1 MKPISNKVKFGL
13 ILLVIAGVVYLFI
26 SVIAPPLFTH
36 APQKLMSRSSGIV
49 QTVQVEI
56 VPLFDAIM
64 KIYDKLLVAIASTVS
79 TVILI
84 RDKVKKPKDEKLV
97 EKKPKKSRFY

>member
-1 MKPISNKVKFGL
+1 VKPISSKVKFGL
-13 ILLVIAGVVYLFI
+13 ILLVIAGVIYLFI

-36 APQKLMSRSSGIV
+36 APQKLMSKSSSIV

-56 VPLFDAIM
+56 VPLFDTIM
-64 KIYDKLLVAIASTVS
+64 KMYDKLLVAIASTVS
-79 TVILI
+79 TVVLI
-84 RDKVKKPKDEKLV
+84 KDRMKKSMDEKPV